1 MADVDVDGIRFGIFV
16 PISLLSDLAY
26 RPSDCMMLYSREKR
40 FLKSSKK
47 TERNTIKQN
56 RES

>member
-1 MADVDVDGIRFGIFV
+1 MADVDGIRFGIFV

-26 RPSDCMMLYSREKR
+26 RPSDCMMLYSREER

-47 TERNTIKQN
+47 TERNTTKQN